1 MKLLMLSVAMAC
13 QAFAFAFQA
22 VCQEAAP
29 DRPRLIHTESPR
41 LHFTIPFPEGEGR
54 VELAASSAQRV
65 SAKTE
70 SILYLRGNVAV
81 RTIICVRGVCDGG
94 SMVLHAD
101 AVDYNETT
109 GEIEAHGEVHI
120 DPYRTFPDHSS
131 LE

>member
-1 MKLLMLSVAMAC
+1 MKLLILSVAMGC
-13 QAFAFAFQA
+13 QAFAFVFQA
-22 VCQEAAP
+22 VCQEVAP
-29 DRPRLIHTESPR
+29 DRPRLIHTEPPR
-41 LHFTIPFPEGEGR
+41 LHFTMPIPEGEGYF
-54 VELAASSAQRV
+54 ELVASSALRV

-70 SILYLRGNVAV
+70 SILHLRGNVAV
-81 RTIICVRGVCDGG
+81 RTTICVRGVCDGG

-109 GEIEAHGEVHI
+109 GEIEAHGDVHI